1 MKSNTF
7 SLNTVAAI
15 STPFG
20 KGGVAMLRVS
30 GSDAVEIASRVF
42 YPASGLSLETVGG
55 RRAVYGKIYYPDAK
69 LNRASAADAAVEIDD
84 GIAVVYHAPASFTG
98 EDVVEICCHGG
109 VIVTSRVL
117 EALLSAGAVQA
128 GAGEFT
134 RRAFI
139 NGKMS
144 LTEAEALGN
153 LLDAGNEEQ
162 LKLSRSGYSGALC
175 RSIDGIYDALCE
187 VLSNMEAG
195 MDFPEEDLTDMPA
208 WEIRERLVD
217 ASEKLEKLADTYR
230 TGHAI
235 AEGIPTV
242 ICGKPNVGK
251 SALYNRLVGADAAI
265 VTEVAGTTRD
275 VLSRTVSLGRVT
287 VKLSDT
293 AGIHDTSD
301 IVENI
306 GIGRAR
312 DALNEAELIIALF
325 DGSRSPDGEDLELVK
340 YLSELSAEVIWVIS
354 KADVA
359 GADTVAEVK
368 KIIPEGGEAVLVSS
382 LSGAGCDVLASAV
395 EKLYID
401 GNIRTE
407 EEAVVFNARQS
418 VAIRGALSSITE
430 TLEMLDM
437 GVPSD
442 VCAESIME
450 AMSSLAEI
458 GGREVREDVI
468 SDIFSRFCVGK

>member
-7 SLNTVAAI
+7 SLGTVAAI

-20 KGGVAMLRVS
+20 KGGVAMLRIS
-30 GSDAVEIASRVF
+30 GSDAIKIASRVF
-42 YPASGLSLETVGG
+42 YPASGNSLDTVGG
-55 RRAVYGKIYYPDAK
+55 RCAVYGRIYYPAENE
-69 LNRASAADAAVEIDD
+69 NRASAAEIDD
-84 GIAVVYHAPASFTG
+84 GIAVVYQAPASFTG

-109 VIVTSRVL
+109 VLVTTRVL
-117 EALLSAGAVQA
+117 EALLAAGAEQA

-175 RSIDGIYDALCE
+175 RSIDEIYDSLCE

-208 WEIRERLVD
+208 EEIVERLSD
-217 ASEKLEKLADTYR
+217 ALKRLQKLLDTYR

-251 SALYNRLVGADAAI
+251 SALYNRLVGSDAAI

-275 VLSRTVSLGRVT
+275 ILSKTVSLGRVT

-293 AGIHDTSD
+293 AGIHDSSD

-306 GIGRAR
+306 GIGRAKV
-312 DALNEAELIIALF
+312 ALDEAELVIALF
-325 DGSRSPDGEDLELVK
+325 DGSRLPDSDDLKLAK
-340 YLSELSAEVIWVIS
+340 YLSSLSSQVIWVIS
-354 KADVA
+354 KADIA
-359 GADTVAEVK
+359 SADALASLED
-368 KIIPEGGEAVLVSS
+368 IIPKDGERVLISSISGDGCEALAAV
-382 LSGAGCDVLASAV
+382 V
-395 EKLYID
+395 EKMYID

-418 VAIRGALSSITE
+418 VAIRGALNSIAQ
-430 TLEMLDM
+430 TLDMLDA

-450 AMSSLAEI
+450 AMSSLAEL

-468 SDIFSRFCVGK
+468 SEIFSRFCVGK